1 MWQHLESQGEPG
13 EQGAQVRGWGGGHSW
28 TWGSCLH
35 FPSSG
40 LPISRLIIPGCPAWT
55 LSAVFHCNT
64 CQVCLFHSCTG
75 NVLLL
80 GPVWLQGV
88 FLFLFWPFFFFGW
101 RGEGLGSFCLF
112 CCFCFVIF
120 LLWCVLCYTFHSCQ
134 NPPGILNTWR
144 AVSCSFVTQLS
155 ALAKSLQ
162 LKIHWSVNCKSG
174 SVGWLNFRH
183 PPTWS
188 RV

>member
-1 MWQHLESQGEPG
+1 MGNR
-13 EQGAQVRGWGGGHSW
+13 QVKLAPCEGGTRW
-28 TWGSCLH
+28 VQKVW
-35 FPSSG
+35 
-40 LPISRLIIPGCPAWT
+40 
-55 LSAVFHCNT
+55 LSLWSKVCAEVFHT
-64 CQVCLFHSCTG
+64 ALS
-75 NVLLL
+75 LLYSPGTRARSVSSIAAQEMFCCWAL
-80 GPVWLQGV
+80 CGCRV
-88 FLFLFWPFFFFGW
+88 FFCFCFDLFFFFLD
-101 RGEGLGSFCLF
+101 REEKDFFLF
-112 CCFCFVIF
+112 CFCFVIF

-162 LKIHWSVNCKSG
+162 LKIHWTVNCKSG

>member
-1 MWQHLESQGEPG
+1 MFCCWALCGCR
-13 EQGAQVRGWGGGHSW
+13 VFF
-28 TWGSCLH
+28 C
-35 FPSSG
+35 FCFG
-40 LPISRLIIPGCPAWT
+40 L
-55 LSAVFHCNT
+55 
-64 CQVCLFHSCTG
+64 
-75 NVLLL
+75 
-80 GPVWLQGV
+80 
-88 FLFLFWPFFFFGW
+88 FFFGW
-101 RGEGLGSFCLF
+101 RGEGLGSFCLLF
-112 CCFCFVIF
+112 CFCFVIF

-188 RV
+188 RVQKQSFVYWIKSHLSIVITPHQSVSCKEVLEMEKSLQKWPR